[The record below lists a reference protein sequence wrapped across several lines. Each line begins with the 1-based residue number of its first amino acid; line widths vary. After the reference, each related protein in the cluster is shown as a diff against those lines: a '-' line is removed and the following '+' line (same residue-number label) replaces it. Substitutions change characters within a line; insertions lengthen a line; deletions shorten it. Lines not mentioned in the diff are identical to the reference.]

1 MNESKSGLSG
11 AKIILGVTGSIA
23 AYKSV
28 VLLRELCKAG
38 ADVSPVMTENAVNFV
53 SPLTFSSL
61 AKKETVVAAFKP
73 GGGFV
78 RHVELA
84 ESADMLIIAPATANI
99 IGKAASGIA
108 DDFLSTLYIA
118 CDCPV
123 IMAPAMNHR
132 MYAHF
137 QVQANIA
144 RLRDGGVIFAGPDS
158 GNLACGEGAGRMIE
172 PENIAAIAADTLA
185 GCGKLCGKTVLITL
199 GPTRE
204 YIDPIRFIS
213 NDSSGKMGVSLAVE
227 AQRRGARVIV
237 VAGPGVSSFT
247 PGAEVHHVVS
257 ASEMYHKTI
266 ALFPEC
272 DIAIMTAA
280 VGDYSIETPYSEKL
294 KKDPEG
300 DTITL
305 SLKKNKDILA
315 ELGRQRKEQTVIG
328 FCLETNSLLEHAR
341 KKKKKKNCSIMVAN
355 LHDDDGAGIGSNLGK
370 VTVITKEG
378 KEVSLLAQKKTEL
391 AKHLWD
397 IFIEDTWHN

>member
-1 MNESKSGLSG
+1 MNECKNSLSG
-11 AKIILGVTGSIA
+11 ARIILGVTGSIA
-23 AYKSV
+23 AYKAV
-28 VLLRELCKAG
+28 LLLRELCKAG

-53 SPLTFSSL
+53 SPLTFTSL

-118 CDCPV
+118 SDCPV

-144 RLRDGGVIFAGPDS
+144 KLREGGVIFAGPGS

-172 PENIAAIAADTLA
+172 PESIAAIAGDTLA
-185 GCGKLCGKTVLITL
+185 GRGKLRGKTVLITL

-213 NDSSGKMGVSLAVE
+213 NDSSGKMGISLVVE

-237 VAGPGVSSFT
+237 VSGPGVPPSPQGTEIHPVIS
-247 PGAEVHHVVS
+247 AED
-257 ASEMYHKTI
+257 MYNKTLS
-266 ALFPEC
+266 LFPEC
-272 DIAIMTAA
+272 DFAIMTAA
-280 VGDYSIETPYSEKL
+280 VGDYSIKNPYSEKL
-294 KKDPEG
+294 KKGDG
-300 DTITL
+300 DTVTL
-305 SLKKNKDILA
+305 ALKKNKDILA
-315 ELGRQRKEQTVIG
+315 ELGKQRKEQTVIG
-328 FCLETNSLLEHAR
+328 FCLETSSLLEHAR
-341 KKKKKKNCSIMVAN
+341 KKKKRKNCSVMVAN
-355 LHDDDGAGIGSNLGK
+355 LHSDSGAGIGSDLGK
-370 VTVITKEG
+370 VTVITKKDE
-378 KEVSLLAQKKTEL
+378 EISLPPQKKTEL
-391 AKHLWD
+391 ARHLWD
-397 IFIEDTWHN
+397 IFEE